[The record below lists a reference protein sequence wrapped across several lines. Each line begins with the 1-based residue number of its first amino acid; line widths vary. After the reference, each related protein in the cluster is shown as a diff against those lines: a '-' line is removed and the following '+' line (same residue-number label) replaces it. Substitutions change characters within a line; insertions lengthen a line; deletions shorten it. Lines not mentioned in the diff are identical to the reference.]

1 MTTIERM
8 GLLVARYG
16 LSQYHCND
24 DDADDQTDAAIAAES
39 HAAHTA
45 LLTAIHELV
54 EERDR
59 LQADSNELTMMVRRL
74 VRQVRKHEGH
84 NTVVTLAMLLLTTLS
99 GTGRP
104 LRDAANAAIDAARK
118 GET

>member
-45 LLTAIHELV
+45 LLTAIRELV
-54 EERDR
+54 EDALRY
-59 LQADSNELTMMVRRL
+59 QW
-74 VRQVRKHEGH
+74 
-84 NTVVTLAMLLLTTLS
+84 
-99 GTGRP
+99 
-104 LRDAANAAIDAARK
+104 LRDSDFHHFYQPWQGIDGRGQHEIEFFSQIDNLDAAIDAARK